1 VSELPEPDVRTGAL
15 STWEVDGSI
24 VTSAE
29 IKEKPDGRYIWI
41 ADRREGDHY
50 VVAGS
55 YATRKEA
62 ERHAALLFITGT
74 WSFK

>member
-1 VSELPEPDVRTGAL
+1 VSELPKPNTRSLSL
-15 STWEVDGSI
+15 STWEVGGHI

-29 IKEKPDGRYIWI
+29 IHNDGWI

-50 VVAGS
+50 VVAGL

-62 ERHAALLFITGT
+62 ERHAALLFMAGA
-74 WSFK
+74 WSLK